1 MSKRSLMI
9 LDAFRP
15 SWGWNPLYIRAADRA
30 DRWKL
35 AALRFCAG
43 ILIAILFVLLGG
55 HILHLSNFKRRRYR
69 KNSGAHF

>member
-1 MSKRSLMI
+1 MIKRSMMI

-15 SWGWNPLYIRAADRA
+15 SWGWTPAYIRAADPA

-35 AALRFCAG
+35 ALLRFGAG

-55 HILHLSNFKRRRYR
+55 PHSPLVK
-69 KNSGAHF
+69 

>member
-1 MSKRSLMI
+1 MMI

-15 SWGWNPLYIRAADRA
+15 SWGWNPPYIRAANPV

-35 AALRFCAG
+35 AALRFGAG

-55 HILHLSNFKRRRYR
+55 PYSPLVK
-69 KNSGAHF
+69 